1 MASGGRELRTRMSVE
16 TRNTDDELIYE
27 IVFNHFKRH
36 KVEISNAIKKPFPFL
51 EGLRDRELITNKMYE
66 IPRIRK
72 AILLWENTVGKEV
85 RMHKN
90 LLEFYLQTNCIL
102 MQKFIIVYNL
112 IGQKIIPFK
121 ITIFFSK
128 CRYFHIAFYSD
139 LKIYVL

>member
-1 MASGGRELRTRMSVE
+1 MGQ
-16 TRNTDDELIYE
+16 
-27 IVFNHFKRH
+27 
-36 KVEISNAIKKPFPFL
+36 
-51 EGLRDRELITNKMYE
+51 

-121 ITIFFSK
+121 ITIFFQNADI
-128 CRYFHIAFYSD
+128 FTLPFI
-139 LKIYVL
+139 LI